1 MNRKKLIMNKPP
13 PKVIMPISER
23 LRRMILLFDHEKR
36 HIIQKWSPIVER
48 HQITDHRVH
57 YGFAVVTHM
66 AFQELFEPFSSEH
79 LVLDSQILDSIREKN
94 DLVLLGGEGALDFVE
109 FIRHHQG
116 VAEPA
121 TRCVHGT
128 RLTLL
133 VAVIA
138 VGVGGAIGS
147 LIGIFS
153 GYVRGKIDAVVN
165 VVFSAILSIPNLV
178 LALGLVAVL
187 ATAPDVNSTVSSWK
201 QVFVV
206 ILSLTI
212 VIIPIL
218 GRIARGATLSWS
230 NREFVT
236 AAKSMGA
243 KNSTILWK
251 HIVPNVLPAVMAIAF
266 LAVGVVIVAEGSLSL
281 LGVGIPDGNS
291 WGAILAAGRN
301 DMEYTPHVI
310 YFPIICIA
318 LTVISCNQI
327 GDVIRQSLDKR
338 EARI

>member
-1 MNRKKLIMNKPP
+1 
-13 PKVIMPISER
+13 
-23 LRRMILLFDHEKR
+23 
-36 HIIQKWSPIVER
+36 
-48 HQITDHRVH
+48 
-57 YGFAVVTHM
+57 
-66 AFQELFEPFSSEH
+66 
-79 LVLDSQILDSIREKN
+79 
-94 DLVLLGGEGALDFVE
+94 
-109 FIRHHQG
+109 
-116 VAEPA
+116 
-121 TRCVHGT
+121 
-128 RLTLL
+128 

-187 ATAPDVNSTVSSWK
+187 ATAPDVNSTVSSWR

>member
-1 MNRKKLIMNKPP
+1 MMKSVWKKLRKFSIPTLLSIAWLAIIGLIAIVYP
-13 PKVIMPISER
+13 LLSSTDPKFVYE
-23 LRRMILLFDHEKR
+23 
-36 HIIQKWSPIVER
+36 
-48 HQITDHRVH
+48 
-57 YGFAVVTHM
+57 
-66 AFQELFEPFSSEH
+66 
-79 LVLDSQILDSIREKN
+79 N
-94 DLVLLGGEGALDFVE
+94 DLGVGPFTNGHLFGTDTNGYDIFRELL
-109 FIRHHQG
+109 
-116 VAEPA
+116 
-121 TRCVHGT
+121 HGT

-133 VAVIA
+133 VAVVA
-138 VGVGGAIGS
+138 VGGAIGS
-147 LIGIFS
+147 LIGILS

-165 VVFSAILSIPNLV
+165 VIFSAVLSIPNLV
-178 LALGLVAVL
+178 LALALVAVL
-187 ATAPDVNSTVSSWK
+187 ATAPDAYSTVSNWRK
-201 QVFVV
+201 VFVV
-206 ILSLTI
+206 VLALTI

-301 DMEYTPHVI
+301 DMEYTPHVV
-310 YFPIICIA
+310 YFPIIFIA

-327 GDVIRQSLDKR
+327 GDVIRQSLDRR

>member
-1 MNRKKLIMNKPP
+1 MGWLVIIALTAVLYPLVSSVD
-13 PKVIMPISER
+13 PKAIYENDLAVGP
-23 LRRMILLFDHEKR
+23 FTNGHFFG
-36 HIIQKWSPIVER
+36 
-48 HQITDHRVH
+48 TDTNG
-57 YGFAVVTHM
+57 YDI
-66 AFQELFEPFSSEH
+66 FQEL
-79 LVLDSQILDSIREKN
+79 L
-94 DLVLLGGEGALDFVE
+94 
-109 FIRHHQG
+109 
-116 VAEPA
+116 
-121 TRCVHGT
+121 HGT

-147 LIGIFS
+147 LIGILS

-187 ATAPDVNSTVSSWK
+187 ATAPDVNSTVSSWR

>member
-1 MNRKKLIMNKPP
+1 MMKAIWEKLRKFSIPTLLSMAWLTIIGLIAIVYPLLSSTD
-13 PKVIMPISER
+13 PKFVYE
-23 LRRMILLFDHEKR
+23 
-36 HIIQKWSPIVER
+36 
-48 HQITDHRVH
+48 
-57 YGFAVVTHM
+57 
-66 AFQELFEPFSSEH
+66 
-79 LVLDSQILDSIREKN
+79 N
-94 DLVLLGGEGALDFVE
+94 DLGVGPFTNGHLFGTDTNGYDIFRELL
-109 FIRHHQG
+109 
-116 VAEPA
+116 
-121 TRCVHGT
+121 HGT

-133 VAVIA
+133 VAVVA
-138 VGVGGAIGS
+138 VGVGAAIGS
-147 LIGIFS
+147 LIGILS

-165 VVFSAILSIPNLV
+165 IVFSAVLSIPNLV
-178 LALGLVAVL
+178 LALALVAVL
-187 ATAPDVNSTVSSWK
+187 ATAPDVNSTVSNWRK
-201 QVFVV
+201 VFVV
-206 ILSLTI
+206 VLALTI

>member
-1 MNRKKLIMNKPP
+1 MMRKI
-13 PKVIMPISER
+13 VQR
-23 LRRMILLFDHEKR
+23 LRKYSIPTLLSMGWLLIIALVAILYPL
-36 HIIQKWSPIVER
+36 I
-48 HQITDHRVH
+48 
-57 YGFAVVTHM
+57 
-66 AFQELFEPFSSEH
+66 SSSDPKTVYE
-79 LVLDSQILDSIREKN
+79 N
-94 DLVLLGGEGALDFVE
+94 DLGVGPLTHGHLFGTDTNGYDIFRELL
-109 FIRHHQG
+109 
-116 VAEPA
+116 
-121 TRCVHGT
+121 HGT

-133 VAVIA
+133 VAVVA
-138 VGVGGAIGS
+138 VGVGGSVGS
-147 LIGIFS
+147 LIGILS

-165 VVFSAILSIPNLV
+165 IIFSAVLSIPNLV
-178 LALGLVAVL
+178 LALALVAVL
-187 ATAPDVNSTVSSWK
+187 ATAPDVNSTVSNWRK
-201 QVFVV
+201 VFVV
-206 ILSLTI
+206 VLALTI

-236 AAKSMGA
+236 AARSMGA

-266 LAVGVVIVAEGSLSL
+266 LAVGIVIVAEGSLSL

-291 WGAILAAGRN
+291 WGAILSAGRN
-301 DMEYTPHVI
+301 DMEYTPQVV

-327 GDVIRQSLDKR
+327 GDVIRQSLDRR

>member
-1 MNRKKLIMNKPP
+1 MMKSVWKKLRKFSIPTLLSIAWLAIIGLIAIVYP
-13 PKVIMPISER
+13 LLSSTDPKFVYE
-23 LRRMILLFDHEKR
+23 
-36 HIIQKWSPIVER
+36 
-48 HQITDHRVH
+48 
-57 YGFAVVTHM
+57 
-66 AFQELFEPFSSEH
+66 
-79 LVLDSQILDSIREKN
+79 N
-94 DLVLLGGEGALDFVE
+94 DLRVGPFTNGHLFGTDTNGYDIFRELL
-109 FIRHHQG
+109 
-116 VAEPA
+116 
-121 TRCVHGT
+121 HGT

-133 VAVIA
+133 VAVVA

-147 LIGIFS
+147 LIGILS

-165 VVFSAILSIPNLV
+165 VIFSAVLSIPNLV
-178 LALGLVAVL
+178 LALALVAVL
-187 ATAPDVNSTVSSWK
+187 ATAPDAYSTVSNWRK
-201 QVFVV
+201 VFVV
-206 ILSLTI
+206 VLALTI

-301 DMEYTPHVI
+301 DMEYTPHVV
-310 YFPIICIA
+310 YFPIIFIA

-327 GDVIRQSLDKR
+327 GDVIRQSLDRR

>member
-1 MNRKKLIMNKPP
+1 MKFGLWKKMRRFSIPTLLSIAWLAMIGLIAILYPLISSSD
-13 PKVIMPISER
+13 PKTVSENDIGVGPLTNGHLFGTDTNGYDIFR
-23 LRRMILLFDHEKR
+23 ELL
-36 HIIQKWSPIVER
+36 
-48 HQITDHRVH
+48 
-57 YGFAVVTHM
+57 
-66 AFQELFEPFSSEH
+66 
-79 LVLDSQILDSIREKN
+79 
-94 DLVLLGGEGALDFVE
+94 
-109 FIRHHQG
+109 
-116 VAEPA
+116 
-121 TRCVHGT
+121 HGT

-147 LIGIFS
+147 IIGILS

-165 VVFSAILSIPNLV
+165 VVFSAVLSIPNLV
-178 LALGLVAVL
+178 LALALVAVL
-187 ATAPDVNSTVSSWK
+187 ATAPDVNSTVSSWR
-201 QVFVV
+201 QVSVV

-301 DMEYTPHVI
+301 DMEYTPHVV

-327 GDVIRQSLDKR
+327 GDVIRQSLDRR

>member
-1 MNRKKLIMNKPP
+1 MMKAIWEKLRKFSIPTLLSMAWLTIIGLIAIVYPLLSSTD
-13 PKVIMPISER
+13 PKFV
-23 LRRMILLFDHEKR
+23 HE
-36 HIIQKWSPIVER
+36 
-48 HQITDHRVH
+48 
-57 YGFAVVTHM
+57 
-66 AFQELFEPFSSEH
+66 
-79 LVLDSQILDSIREKN
+79 N
-94 DLVLLGGEGALDFVE
+94 DLGVGPFTNGHLFGTDTNGYDIFRELL
-109 FIRHHQG
+109 
-116 VAEPA
+116 
-121 TRCVHGT
+121 HGT

-133 VAVIA
+133 VAVVA

-147 LIGIFS
+147 LIGILS

-165 VVFSAILSIPNLV
+165 IVFSAVLSIPNLV
-178 LALGLVAVL
+178 LALALVAVL
-187 ATAPDVNSTVSSWK
+187 ATAPDVNSTVSNWRK
-201 QVFVV
+201 VFVV
-206 ILSLTI
+206 VLALTI

-243 KNSTILWK
+243 KNSTILRK

>member
-1 MNRKKLIMNKPP
+1 MMKGVWKKLRKFSIPT
-13 PKVIMPISER
+13 
-23 LRRMILLFDHEKR
+23 LLSIAWLALIG
-36 HIIQKWSPIVER
+36 II
-48 HQITDHRVH
+48 
-57 YGFAVVTHM
+57 AVVYP
-66 AFQELFEPFSSEH
+66 LLSSTDPKFVYE
-79 LVLDSQILDSIREKN
+79 N
-94 DLVLLGGEGALDFVE
+94 DLGVGPFTNGHLFGTDNNGYDIFRELL
-109 FIRHHQG
+109 
-116 VAEPA
+116 
-121 TRCVHGT
+121 HGT

-133 VAVIA
+133 VAVVA

-147 LIGIFS
+147 LIGILS

-165 VVFSAILSIPNLV
+165 VIFSAVLSIPNLV
-178 LALGLVAVL
+178 LALALVAVL
-187 ATAPDVNSTVSSWK
+187 ATAPDAYSTVSNWRK
-201 QVFVV
+201 VFVV
-206 ILSLTI
+206 VLALTI

-301 DMEYTPHVI
+301 DM
-310 YFPIICIA
+310 
-318 LTVISCNQI
+318 
-327 GDVIRQSLDKR
+327 
-338 EARI
+338 

>member
-1 MNRKKLIMNKPP
+1 MKLGNVKSLRKYSIPTLLSMGWLVIIALTAVLYPLISSVD
-13 PKVIMPISER
+13 PKAIYENDLAVGP
-23 LRRMILLFDHEKR
+23 FTNGHFFG
-36 HIIQKWSPIVER
+36 
-48 HQITDHRVH
+48 TDTNG
-57 YGFAVVTHM
+57 YDI
-66 AFQELFEPFSSEH
+66 FQEL
-79 LVLDSQILDSIREKN
+79 L
-94 DLVLLGGEGALDFVE
+94 
-109 FIRHHQG
+109 
-116 VAEPA
+116 
-121 TRCVHGT
+121 HGT

-138 VGVGGAIGS
+138 VGVGGTIGS

>member
-1 MNRKKLIMNKPP
+1 MKLGNVKSLRKYSIPTLLSMAWLAIIGLIAVLYPLISSSD
-13 PKVIMPISER
+13 PKATYENDIAVGPFTNGH
-23 LRRMILLFDHEKR
+23 LFG
-36 HIIQKWSPIVER
+36 
-48 HQITDHRVH
+48 TDTNG
-57 YGFAVVTHM
+57 YDI
-66 AFQELFEPFSSEH
+66 FQEL
-79 LVLDSQILDSIREKN
+79 L
-94 DLVLLGGEGALDFVE
+94 
-109 FIRHHQG
+109 
-116 VAEPA
+116 
-121 TRCVHGT
+121 HGT

-133 VAVIA
+133 VAVVA

-187 ATAPDVNSTVSSWK
+187 ATAPDVNSTVSSWR

-206 ILSLTI
+206 VLSLTI

-243 KNSTILWK
+243 KNS
-251 HIVPNVLPAVMAIAF
+251 PF
-266 LAVGVVIVAEGSLSL
+266 CGSTSCQ
-281 LGVGIPDGNS
+281 
-291 WGAILAAGRN
+291 
-301 DMEYTPHVI
+301 TF
-310 YFPIICIA
+310 FP
-318 LTVISCNQI
+318 
-327 GDVIRQSLDKR
+327 R
-338 EARI
+338 